1 MADRA
6 KTPVIL
12 NVNDSEEPLYVV
24 TVILRTAGYRV
35 IEARSGQQALD
46 MVDEHSPDLVVLDI
60 RLPDLDGL
68 EVCRRIRANPK
79 TSSIKVLHTS
89 ATLVSLDNKV
99 QSLSGGADAYLTQPF
114 ESEELIATVQSL
126 LRLRDAELELRA
138 VAEQLR
144 EADRRKDEFLAM
156 LAHELRNPLAAISA
170 SLPLMTRRAPEDLAE
185 QRAREVLSRQT
196 QHLSHM
202 VDDLLDVARVT
213 QGKIHLK
220 QDALDLRALLE
231 RAVDNARQTKA
242 GPRNQIFECTL
253 PPSPVMVNGDATR
266 LEQVLMN
273 LLDNASKYTPDGGRI
288 QVWLHAREN
297 AHGPTAHVVVRDNGA
312 GIPPDVL
319 PKIFA
324 LFMQADVPIARSLG
338 GLGVGLTMAE
348 TLVRLHGGTI
358 TASSAGRGQGSEFE
372 VILPALAT
380 AVETD
385 DPHAHDRLTPSEAR
399 MKRRILLVEDNS
411 DALEVL
417 TDLLALWGHEVQA
430 ASDGLSAVDTALE
443 MLPDIAFIDIGLPG
457 IDGYEVAR
465 RIRADPKGRDLKL
478 VALTGYGAPEQ
489 RAQAVDAGF
498 NLHLVKPVQPD
509 GLAQLLAAE

>member
-1 MADRA
+1 MSDRGA
-6 KTPVIL
+6 VIL

-24 TVILRTAGYRV
+24 SVILRAAGYRV
-35 IEARSGQQALD
+35 IEARTGQQALA
-46 MVDEHSPDLVVLDI
+46 MVEEHTPDLLVLDI
-60 RLPDLDGL
+60 RLPDINGL

-79 TSSIKVLHTS
+79 SSNVKVLHTS

-126 LRLRDAELELRA
+126 LRLRAAELELRA

-144 EADRRKDEFLAM
+144 EADQRKDEFLAM

-170 SLPLMTRRAPEDLAE
+170 SLPLMMRRTPEDVAE
-185 QRAREVLSRQT
+185 SKAREVLSRQT
-196 QHLSHM
+196 KHLTRM

-213 QGKIHLK
+213 QGKIALK
-220 QDALDLRALLE
+220 STKLDLRALLD
-231 RAVDNARQTKA
+231 RTVDNARQTRTT
-242 GPRNQIFECTL
+242 PRHQILECTL
-253 PPSPVMVNGDATR
+253 PATPVLVNGDSTR
-266 LEQVLMN
+266 LEQVLTN

-288 QVWLHAREN
+288 QVWLHSKEGT
-297 AHGPTAHVVVRDNGA
+297 HGPAAHVVVRDNGA
-312 GIPPDVL
+312 GIMPDVL

-324 LFMQADVPIARSLG
+324 LFMQEDVPIARSLG
-338 GLGVGLTMAE
+338 GLGVGLTMAQ
-348 TLVRLHGGTI
+348 TLVTLHGGTI
-358 TASSAGRGQGSEFE
+358 TAASPGRGLGSEFE
-372 VILPALAT
+372 VILPALEA
-380 AVETD
+380 ETSTESTH
-385 DPHAHDRLTPSEAR
+385 PQDRPTPSEGRA
-399 MKRRILLVEDNS
+399 KRRILLVEDNS

-417 TDLLALWGHEVQA
+417 TDLLALWGHEVRA
-430 ASDGLSAVDTALE
+430 ASDGLSAVDTALQ

-465 RIRADPKGRDLKL
+465 RIRADPKGRALKL

-509 GLAQLLAAE
+509 GLAQLLNAD